1 MPSRFALPACINGS
15 PRVLAAH
22 YHLPLAQV
30 REVVNEQLQRAMR
43 RHALP
48 WACLL
53 GGWSTA
59 QLLYLATRD
68 GAVLVAWL
76 AAAGALWWGVA
87 RRLAE
92 PGIRQALQALAD
104 RRGVLGQ

>member
-30 REVVNEQLQRAMR
+30 REVINEQQQRAMR

-53 GGWSTA
+53 GGWSIA
-59 QLLYLATRD
+59 LLLYLATRD

-76 AAAGALWWGVA
+76 VAAGALWWSVA

-92 PGIRQALQALAD
+92 PEIQKALRALAD
-104 RRGVLGQ
+104 RRGALDP